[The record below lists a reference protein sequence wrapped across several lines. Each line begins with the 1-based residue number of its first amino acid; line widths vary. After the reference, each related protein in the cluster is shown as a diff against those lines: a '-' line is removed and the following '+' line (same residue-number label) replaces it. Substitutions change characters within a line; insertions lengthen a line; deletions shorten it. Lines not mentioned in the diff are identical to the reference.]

1 MSVHFI
7 GFIPAAPLLVPE
19 LVGDAVERDEDL
31 RDAVRHVVGITADIQ
46 RDTGSTL
53 IVIAEAPQTRDY
65 VGSWDFGSLGGRR
78 DMQGYVEPTAVL
90 PTALGIGAWFLDD
103 IGARGA
109 RRYLGIAPELTPS
122 QCADLGRDLSGDTV
136 LLVVGDGSACHG
148 DKSPGSHDPRAE
160 AFDAGVAA
168 ALGSADPR
176 GLLSL
181 DPGEAEH
188 LLVRGRAPWQVAAG
202 AAEAGAW
209 RGDLV
214 MDDCRYG
221 VAYMVAA
228 WIPMDD

>member
-1 MSVHFI
+1 
-7 GFIPAAPLLVPE
+7 
-19 LVGDAVERDEDL
+19 
-31 RDAVRHVVGITADIQ
+31 
-46 RDTGSTL
+46 
-53 IVIAEAPQTRDY
+53 
-65 VGSWDFGSLGGRR
+65 
-78 DMQGYVEPTAVL
+78 MQGYVEPTSVL

-103 IGARGA
+103 IGARGT
-109 RRYLGIAPELTPS
+109 RRYLGIAPELTPT

-168 ALGSADPR
+168 ALRSADPR
-176 GLLSL
+176 ALLSL

-202 AAEAGAW
+202 AAEACVW

-214 MDDCRYG
+214 MDDRRYG

-228 WIPMDD
+228 WTPVDA

>member
-31 RDAVRHVVGITADIQ
+31 RDAVRCIVGIAADIQ

-53 IVIAEAPQTRDY
+53 VVIAEASQTRDY

-78 DMQGYVEPTAVL
+78 DMQGYVEPTSVL

-103 IGARGA
+103 IGARGT
-109 RRYLGIAPELTPS
+109 RRYLGIAPELTPT

-136 LLVVGDGSACHG
+136 LLVIGDGSACHG

-168 ALGSADPR
+168 ALRSADPR

-181 DPGEAEH
+181 DPDEAEH

-202 AAEAGAW
+202 GSGGRCLA
-209 RGDLV
+209 R
-214 MDDCRYG
+214 
-221 VAYMVAA
+221 
-228 WIPMDD
+228 